1 MMELTRKQ
9 KKELVIK
16 MHEDGKTYRDMTK
29 AARLSPRDISI
40 ILREHYK
47 EPEPEK
53 PKSNRAKAFLMFT
66 EGKDTIEVL
75 QTLDLDYNEVRGY
88 YGEYLTLKN
97 MTEFIDFYRKNQ
109 RFIPFLLE
117 VVEKLK
123 HRELFDTEA
132 DILIGYLSQ
141 LHYFDSMKDQL
152 QHEINCLL
160 LDKKVLED
168 EIKTLEDIKAKLSYR
183 PSRFT
188 SLSEDL

>member
-1 MMELTRKQ
+1 MMVLTRKQ

-16 MHEDGKTYRDMTK
+16 MHEDGKTYSDITK
-29 AARLSPRDISI
+29 AARISPRDIGI

-53 PKSNRAKAFLMFT
+53 PKSNRAKAFQMFT
-66 EGKDTIEVL
+66 QGKDTIEVL
-75 QTLDLDYNEVRGY
+75 EILDLGYNEVREY

-109 RFIPFLLE
+109 QFIPFLLK
-117 VVEKLK
+117 VIEKLK
-123 HRELFDTEA
+123 NRELFDTEA
-132 DILIGYLSQ
+132 DILINYLSQ

-188 SLSEDL
+188 SLAEDL